1 MFRYAFLL
9 AASAVADA
17 PKAAVTVLVA
27 AVDGAQLTLP
37 GSPGGPRRGGSGRYP
52 GSPSRPRA
60 DPPRPGPDASSPER
74 LPGTAMSKTAYI
86 RTKPHLNIGTM
97 GHVDHGKTTLTAA
110 ITKVLAE
117 RGAGT
122 FVPFDRID
130 RAPEEAARGITIN
143 IAHVEYETGTRHY
156 AHVDMPGHADYVKNM
171 VTGAAQLDGAILV
184 VSALDGIMP
193 QTAEHVLLARQVG
206 VDHIVVALNKA
217 DAGDEEL
224 TDLVELEV
232 RELLTAHGYGGD
244 AAPVVRV
251 SGLKALEG
259 DPRWTASIEALL
271 DAVDT
276 YVPVPERYLDAPF
289 LLPVENVLT
298 ITGRGTVVTGAVE
311 RGTVR
316 VGDKV
321 QVLGADT
328 ETVVTGLET
337 FGRPMEEAQAGDNV
351 ALLLRG
357 VPRDAVRRGH
367 VVAAP
372 GSVTPSR
379 RFTARLYV
387 LSARE
392 GGRTTPLST
401 GYRPQFYIRTADVV
415 GDVDL
420 GEAAVARPG
429 DTVTVTVELG
439 RDVPLEPG
447 LGFAVREGGRTVG
460 AGTVTEVL

>member
-1 MFRYAFLL
+1 M
-9 AASAVADA
+9 
-17 PKAAVTVLVA
+17 P
-27 AVDGAQLTLP
+27 
-37 GSPGGPRRGGSGRYP
+37 
-52 GSPSRPRA
+52 
-60 DPPRPGPDASSPER
+60 
-74 LPGTAMSKTAYI
+74 KTAYV

-143 IAHVEYETGTRHY
+143 IAHVEYETDTRHY

-232 RELLTAHGYGGD
+232 RELLSAHGYGGD
-244 AAPVVRV
+244 SVPVVRV

-259 DPRWTASIEALL
+259 DPRWTGAIDALL

-276 YVPVPERYLDAPF
+276 YVPMPERYVDAPF

-311 RGTVR
+311 RGRVR
-316 VGDKV
+316 VGDRV
-321 QVLGADT
+321 EIFGADT
-328 ETVVTGLET
+328 DAAATVVTGLET
-337 FGRPMEEAQAGDNV
+337 FGKPMEEAQAGDNV

-357 VPRDAVRRGH
+357 VPRDGVRRGD

-372 GSVTPSR
+372 ASVSPSR
-379 RFTARLYV
+379 RFTAQVYV
-387 LSARE
+387 LSAAE
-392 GGRTTPLST
+392 GGRTTPVAT
-401 GYRPQFYIRTADVV
+401 GYRPQFYLRTADVV

-420 GEAAVARPG
+420 GETAVARPG
-429 DTVTVTVELG
+429 DTVTMTVELG
-439 RDVPLEPG
+439 RDMPLEAG
-447 LGFAVREGGRTVG
+447 LGFAIREGGRTVG
-460 AGTVTEVL
+460 AGTVSSVG

>member
-1 MFRYAFLL
+1 
-9 AASAVADA
+9 
-17 PKAAVTVLVA
+17 
-27 AVDGAQLTLP
+27 
-37 GSPGGPRRGGSGRYP
+37 
-52 GSPSRPRA
+52 
-60 DPPRPGPDASSPER
+60 
-74 LPGTAMSKTAYI
+74 MSKTAYV

-110 ITKVLAE
+110 ITKVLAD
-117 RGAGT
+117 RGSGA

-143 IAHVEYETGTRHY
+143 IAHVEYETDTRHY

-232 RELLTAHGYGGD
+232 RDLLTGHGYGGD
-244 AAPVVRV
+244 SVPVVRV

-276 YVPVPERYLDAPF
+276 YVPMPERYLDAPF
-289 LLPVENVLT
+289 LLSVENVLT

-311 RGTVR
+311 RGLVR
-316 VGDKV
+316 VGDRV
-321 QVLGADT
+321 EVLGASV

-337 FGRPMEEAQAGDNV
+337 FGKPMEEVQAGDNV

-372 GSVTPSR
+372 GSVKPRR
-379 RFTARLYV
+379 RFSAQVYV

-392 GGRTTPLST
+392 GGRTTSVSS

-415 GDVDL
+415 GVVDL
-420 GEAAVARPG
+420 GEVAVARPG
-429 DTVTVTVELG
+429 DTVAMTVELG
-439 RDVPLEPG
+439 RDMPLEPG
-447 LGFAVREGGRTVG
+447 LGFAIREGGRTVG
-460 AGTVTEVL
+460 AGTVTAVG

>member
-1 MFRYAFLL
+1 
-9 AASAVADA
+9 
-17 PKAAVTVLVA
+17 
-27 AVDGAQLTLP
+27 
-37 GSPGGPRRGGSGRYP
+37 
-52 GSPSRPRA
+52 
-60 DPPRPGPDASSPER
+60 
-74 LPGTAMSKTAYI
+74 MSKTAYV

-117 RGAGT
+117 RGTGT

-143 IAHVEYETGTRHY
+143 IAHVEYETDTRHY

-232 RELLTAHGYGGD
+232 RDLLTAHGYGGD
-244 AAPVVRV
+244 SVPVVRV
-251 SGLKALEG
+251 SGLRALEG

-276 YVPVPERYLDAPF
+276 YVPMPERYLDAPF
-289 LLPVENVLT
+289 LLSVENVLT

-321 QVLGADT
+321 EVLGAAV

-337 FGRPMEEAQAGDNV
+337 FGKPMEEAQAGDNV

-372 GSVTPSR
+372 GSVVPSR
-379 RFTARLYV
+379 RFTARVYV

-392 GGRTTPLST
+392 GGRTTAVSS

-420 GEAAVARPG
+420 GEVGVARPG
-429 DTVTVTVELG
+429 DTVVMTVELG
-439 RDVPLEPG
+439 REVPLEPG
-447 LGFAVREGGRTVG
+447 LGFAIREGGRTVG
-460 AGTVTEVL
+460 AGTVTVVG

>member
-1 MFRYAFLL
+1 M
-9 AASAVADA
+9 
-17 PKAAVTVLVA
+17 P
-27 AVDGAQLTLP
+27 
-37 GSPGGPRRGGSGRYP
+37 
-52 GSPSRPRA
+52 
-60 DPPRPGPDASSPER
+60 
-74 LPGTAMSKTAYI
+74 KTAYV

-117 RGAGT
+117 RGTGT

-143 IAHVEYETGTRHY
+143 IAHVEYETDTRHY

-184 VSALDGIMP
+184 VSAVDGIMP

-232 RELLTAHGYGGD
+232 RELLTAQGYGGD
-244 AAPVVRV
+244 SVPVVRV

-276 YVPVPERYLDAPF
+276 YVPMPERYLDAPF

-311 RGTVR
+311 RGVVR
-316 VGDKV
+316 VGDRIE
-321 QVLGADT
+321 VLGAGL

-337 FGRPMEEAQAGDNV
+337 FGKPMEEAQAGDNV

-372 GSVTPSR
+372 GSVAPSR
-379 RFTARLYV
+379 RFSARVYV
-387 LSARE
+387 LSTRE
-392 GGRTTPLST
+392 GGRTTPVST

-420 GEAAVARPG
+420 GAVAVARPG
-429 DTVTVTVELG
+429 ETVTMTVELG
-439 RDVPLEPG
+439 REVPLEPG
-447 LGFAVREGGRTVG
+447 LGFAIREGGRTVG
-460 AGTVTEVL
+460 AGTVTALV

>member
-1 MFRYAFLL
+1 
-9 AASAVADA
+9 
-17 PKAAVTVLVA
+17 
-27 AVDGAQLTLP
+27 
-37 GSPGGPRRGGSGRYP
+37 
-52 GSPSRPRA
+52 
-60 DPPRPGPDASSPER
+60 
-74 LPGTAMSKTAYI
+74 MSKTAYV

-143 IAHVEYETGTRHY
+143 IAHVEYETDTRHY

-217 DAGDEEL
+217 DAVEDGEDTVL

-232 RELLTAHGYGGD
+232 RELLTAQGYGGD
-244 AAPVVRV
+244 AVPVVRV

-259 DPRWTASIEALL
+259 DPRWAASVEALL

-276 YVPVPERYLDAPF
+276 YVPMPERYLDAPF

-316 VGDKV
+316 VGDRV
-321 QVLGADT
+321 EVLGASV

-337 FGRPMEEAQAGDNV
+337 FGKPMEEAQAGDNV

-357 VPRDAVRRGH
+357 VARDTVRRGH
-367 VVAAP
+367 VAAAP
-372 GSVTPSR
+372 GSVVPAR
-379 RFTARLYV
+379 RFTAQVYV
-387 LSARE
+387 LSTRE
-392 GGRTTPLST
+392 GGRSTPLTT

-429 DTVTVTVELG
+429 DTVTMTVELG
-439 RDVPLEPG
+439 RDVPLETG
-447 LGFAVREGGRTVG
+447 LGFAIREGGRTVG
-460 AGTVTEVL
+460 AGTVTAVG

>member
-1 MFRYAFLL
+1 
-9 AASAVADA
+9 
-17 PKAAVTVLVA
+17 
-27 AVDGAQLTLP
+27 
-37 GSPGGPRRGGSGRYP
+37 
-52 GSPSRPRA
+52 
-60 DPPRPGPDASSPER
+60 
-74 LPGTAMSKTAYI
+74 MSKTAYV

-117 RGAGT
+117 RGSGT

-143 IAHVEYETGTRHY
+143 IAHVEYETDTRHY

-217 DAGDEEL
+217 DGADEEL
-224 TDLVELEV
+224 VELVELEV

-244 AAPVVRV
+244 AVPVVRV

-276 YVPVPERYLDAPF
+276 YVPMPERYVDAPF

-298 ITGRGTVVTGAVE
+298 ITGRGTVVTGAIE

-316 VGDKV
+316 VGDRV
-321 QVLGADT
+321 EVLGAAV
-328 ETVVTGLET
+328 ETVVTGVET
-337 FGRPMEEAQAGDNV
+337 FGKPMEEAQAGDNV

-372 GSVTPSR
+372 GSVVPSR
-379 RFTARLYV
+379 RFTAQVYV

-392 GGRTTPLST
+392 GGRTTPVST

-420 GEAAVARPG
+420 GEVAVARPG
-429 DTVTVTVELG
+429 ERVVMTVELG
-439 RDVPLEPG
+439 RDVPLEAG
-447 LGFAVREGGRTVG
+447 LGFAIREGGRTVG
-460 AGTVTEVL
+460 AGTVTAVS

>member
-1 MFRYAFLL
+1 M
-9 AASAVADA
+9 
-17 PKAAVTVLVA
+17 P
-27 AVDGAQLTLP
+27 
-37 GSPGGPRRGGSGRYP
+37 
-52 GSPSRPRA
+52 
-60 DPPRPGPDASSPER
+60 
-74 LPGTAMSKTAYI
+74 KTAYV

-110 ITKVLAE
+110 ITKVLAD
-117 RGAGT
+117 RGSGT

-143 IAHVEYETGTRHY
+143 IAHVEYETDTRHY

-244 AAPVVRV
+244 AVPVVRV

-259 DPRWTASIEALL
+259 DPRWTSAVEALL

-276 YVPVPERYLDAPF
+276 YVPMPERYLDAPF

-298 ITGRGTVVTGAVE
+298 ITGRGTVVTGAIE

-316 VGDKV
+316 VGDRV
-321 QVLGADT
+321 EVLGAGV

-337 FGRPMEEAQAGDNV
+337 FGRPMDEAQAGDNV

-372 GSVTPSR
+372 GSVVPGR
-379 RFTARLYV
+379 RFSARVYV

-392 GGRTTPLST
+392 GGRTTPVAS

-420 GEAAVARPG
+420 GDVAVARPG
-429 DTVTVTVELG
+429 DTVTMTVELG
-439 RDVPLEPG
+439 RDTPLEPG
-447 LGFAVREGGRTVG
+447 LGFAIREGGRTVG
-460 AGTVTEVL
+460 AGTVTTVE

>member
-1 MFRYAFLL
+1 M
-9 AASAVADA
+9 
-17 PKAAVTVLVA
+17 P
-27 AVDGAQLTLP
+27 
-37 GSPGGPRRGGSGRYP
+37 
-52 GSPSRPRA
+52 
-60 DPPRPGPDASSPER
+60 
-74 LPGTAMSKTAYI
+74 KTAYV

-117 RGAGT
+117 RGSGT

-143 IAHVEYETGTRHY
+143 IAHVEYETDTRHY

-206 VDHIVVALNKA
+206 VNHIVVALNKA

-224 TDLVELEV
+224 ADLVELEV
-232 RELLTAHGYGGD
+232 RELLSAHGYGGD
-244 AAPVVRV
+244 SVPVVRV

-259 DPRWTASIEALL
+259 EPRWTEAIGALL

-276 YVPVPERYLDAPF
+276 YVPMPERYVDAPF

-316 VGDKV
+316 VGDRV
-321 QVLGADT
+321 QVLGADVDV
-328 ETVVTGLET
+328 ESVVTGLET
-337 FGRPMEEAQAGDNV
+337 FGKPMESAQAGDNV

-367 VVAAP
+367 VVAEP

-379 RFTARLYV
+379 RFTAQVYV
-387 LSARE
+387 LSTRE
-392 GGRTTPLST
+392 GGRSTPIST
-401 GYRPQFYIRTADVV
+401 GYRPQFYLRTADVV

-420 GEAAVARPG
+420 GEVAVARPG
-429 DTVTVTVELG
+429 DRVTMTVELG
-439 RDVPLEPG
+439 RDTPLEPG
-447 LGFAVREGGRTVG
+447 LGFAIREGGRTIG
-460 AGTVTEVL
+460 AGTVTSVL

>member
-1 MFRYAFLL
+1 
-9 AASAVADA
+9 
-17 PKAAVTVLVA
+17 
-27 AVDGAQLTLP
+27 
-37 GSPGGPRRGGSGRYP
+37 
-52 GSPSRPRA
+52 
-60 DPPRPGPDASSPER
+60 
-74 LPGTAMSKTAYI
+74 MSKTAYV

-143 IAHVEYETGTRHY
+143 IAHVEYETDTRHY

-224 TDLVELEV
+224 IDLVELEV
-232 RELLTAHGYGGD
+232 RDLLTEHGYGGD

-251 SGLKALEG
+251 SGLRALEG
-259 DPRWTASIEALL
+259 DPKWTASVEALL

-276 YVPVPERYLDAPF
+276 YVPMPERYVDAPF

-311 RGTVR
+311 RGTVK
-316 VGDKV
+316 VGDRV
-321 QVLGADT
+321 EVLGAGL

-337 FGRPMEEAQAGDNV
+337 FGKPMDEAQAGDNV

-367 VVAAP
+367 VVVVP
-372 GSVTPSR
+372 GSVVPRR
-379 RFTARLYV
+379 RFSAQVYV

-392 GGRTTPLST
+392 GGRTTPVAT

-415 GDVDL
+415 GDIDL
-420 GEAAVARPG
+420 GEVGVARPG
-429 DTVTVTVELG
+429 ETVTMTVELG
-439 RDVPLEPG
+439 REVPLEPG
-447 LGFAVREGGRTVG
+447 LGFAIREGGRTVG
-460 AGTVTEVL
+460 AGTVTAVV

>member
-1 MFRYAFLL
+1 
-9 AASAVADA
+9 
-17 PKAAVTVLVA
+17 
-27 AVDGAQLTLP
+27 
-37 GSPGGPRRGGSGRYP
+37 
-52 GSPSRPRA
+52 
-60 DPPRPGPDASSPER
+60 
-74 LPGTAMSKTAYI
+74 MSKTAYV

-110 ITKVLAE
+110 ITKVLAG
-117 RGAGT
+117 RGTGT

-143 IAHVEYETGTRHY
+143 IAHVEYETDTRHY

-217 DAGDEEL
+217 DGAGDEEL
-224 TDLVELEV
+224 VDLVELEV
-232 RELLTAHGYGGD
+232 RDLLTAQGYAGD
-244 AAPVVRV
+244 AVPVVRV
-251 SGLKALEG
+251 SGLRALEG

-276 YVPVPERYLDAPF
+276 YVPMPERYLDAPF
-289 LLPVENVLT
+289 LMPVENVLT

-311 RGTVR
+311 RGTLRLGDR
-316 VGDKV
+316 VA
-321 QVLGADT
+321 VLGAGGV

-337 FGRPMEEAQAGDNV
+337 FGKPMEQAQAGDNV
-351 ALLLRG
+351 AVLLRG

-372 GSVTPSR
+372 GSVTPER
-379 RFTARLYV
+379 RFTARVYV
-387 LSARE
+387 LAGRE
-392 GGRTTPLST
+392 GGRTTPITT
-401 GYRPQFYIRTADVV
+401 GYRPQFYIRTADVP
-415 GDVDL
+415 GEIDL
-420 GEAAVARPG
+420 GAPAVVRPG
-429 DTVTVTVELG
+429 QTAELSVELG
-439 RDVPLEPG
+439 REVPLEPG
-447 LGFAVREGGRTVG
+447 LGFAIREGGRTVG
-460 AGTVTEVL
+460 AGTVVSVGP

>member
-1 MFRYAFLL
+1 M
-9 AASAVADA
+9 
-17 PKAAVTVLVA
+17 P
-27 AVDGAQLTLP
+27 
-37 GSPGGPRRGGSGRYP
+37 
-52 GSPSRPRA
+52 
-60 DPPRPGPDASSPER
+60 
-74 LPGTAMSKTAYI
+74 KTAYV

-117 RGAGT
+117 RGSGT

-143 IAHVEYETGTRHY
+143 IAHVEYETDTRHY

-232 RELLTAHGYGGD
+232 RELLSAHGYGGESV
-244 AAPVVRV
+244 PVVRV

-259 DPRWTASIEALL
+259 DPRWTAAIDALL

-276 YVPVPERYLDAPF
+276 YVPMPERYLDAPF

-311 RGTVR
+311 RGTIR
-316 VGDKV
+316 VGDRV
-321 QVLGADT
+321 EVLGAAVD
-328 ETVVTGLET
+328 TVVTGLET
-337 FGRPMEEAQAGDNV
+337 FGKPMDEAQAGDNV

-367 VVAAP
+367 IVAAP
-372 GSVTPSR
+372 GSVVPSR
-379 RFTARLYV
+379 RFSAQVYV
-387 LSARE
+387 LSTGE
-392 GGRTTPLST
+392 GGRTTPVST

-420 GEAAVARPG
+420 GERAVARPG
-429 DTVTVTVELG
+429 DTVTMTVELG
-439 RDVPLEPG
+439 REVPLEPG
-447 LGFAVREGGRTVG
+447 LGFAIREGGRTVG
-460 AGTVTEVL
+460 AGTVTSVD

>member
-1 MFRYAFLL
+1 
-9 AASAVADA
+9 
-17 PKAAVTVLVA
+17 
-27 AVDGAQLTLP
+27 
-37 GSPGGPRRGGSGRYP
+37 
-52 GSPSRPRA
+52 
-60 DPPRPGPDASSPER
+60 
-74 LPGTAMSKTAYI
+74 MSKTAYI

-122 FVPFDRID
+122 FVPFDCID

-244 AAPVVRV
+244 ATPVVRV
-251 SGLKALEG
+251 AGLKALEG

-337 FGRPMEEAQAGDNV
+337 FGKPMEEAQAGDNV

-415 GDVDL
+415 GIVDL

-460 AGTVTEVL
+460 AGTVTEVV

>member
-1 MFRYAFLL
+1 MA
-9 AASAVADA
+9 
-17 PKAAVTVLVA
+17 
-27 AVDGAQLTLP
+27 
-37 GSPGGPRRGGSGRYP
+37 
-52 GSPSRPRA
+52 
-60 DPPRPGPDASSPER
+60 
-74 LPGTAMSKTAYI
+74 KTAFV

-117 RGAGT
+117 RGGAS
-122 FVPFDRID
+122 FMPFDRID
-130 RAPEEAARGITIN
+130 RAPEEARRGITIN
-143 IAHVEYETGTRHY
+143 LTHVEYETDTRHY

-184 VSALDGIMP
+184 VSALDGVMP

-217 DAGDEEL
+217 DAGDPEL

-244 AAPVVRV
+244 GAPVVRV
-251 SGLKALEG
+251 SGLGALEG
-259 DPRWTASIEALL
+259 DPRWTGAIEALL

-276 YVPVPERYLDAPF
+276 YVPTPVRYTEAPF

-311 RGTVR
+311 RGSVR
-316 VGDKV
+316 LGDRV
-321 QVLGADT
+321 AVLGGDG
-328 ETVVTGLET
+328 EPLDTVVTGLET
-337 FGRPMEEAQAGDNV
+337 FGKPMESAEAGDNV

-357 VPRDAVRRGH
+357 VPRDGVRRGH

-372 GSVTPSR
+372 GSVEPKR
-379 RFTARLYV
+379 RFSAQVYV
-387 LSARE
+387 LSGRE
-392 GGRTTPLST
+392 GGRTTPVAT

-420 GEAAVARPG
+420 GLAGVARPG
-429 DTVTVTVELG
+429 ETVTMTVELG
-439 RDVPLEPG
+439 RDVPLETG
-447 LGFAVREGGRTVG
+447 LGFAIREGGRTVG
-460 AGTVTEVL
+460 AGTVTAVLG

>member
-1 MFRYAFLL
+1 M
-9 AASAVADA
+9 
-17 PKAAVTVLVA
+17 P
-27 AVDGAQLTLP
+27 
-37 GSPGGPRRGGSGRYP
+37 
-52 GSPSRPRA
+52 
-60 DPPRPGPDASSPER
+60 
-74 LPGTAMSKTAYI
+74 KTAYV

-110 ITKVLAE
+110 ITKVLSE
-117 RGAGT
+117 RGTGT

-130 RAPEEAARGITIN
+130 RAPEETQRGITIN
-143 IAHVEYETGTRHY
+143 IAHVEYETDTRHY
-156 AHVDMPGHADYVKNM
+156 AHVDMPGHADYIKNM

-217 DAGDEEL
+217 DAVDDGEDMVL

-232 RELLTAHGYGGD
+232 RELLSAHGYGGD
-244 AAPVVRV
+244 SVPVVRV

-259 DPRWTASIEALL
+259 DPRWTAAVEALL

-276 YVPVPERYLDAPF
+276 YVPMPVRYTDAPF
-289 LLPVENVLT
+289 LLSVENVLT

-316 VGDKV
+316 TGDRV
-321 QVLGADT
+321 SVLGPDPDI

-337 FGRPMEEAQAGDNV
+337 FGKPMESAEAGDNV

-357 VPRDAVRRGH
+357 VERDRVRRGH

-379 RFTARLYV
+379 RFTAQVYV
-387 LSARE
+387 LSAKE
-392 GGRTTPLST
+392 GGRTTPVTT

-420 GEAAVARPG
+420 GEVAVARPG
-429 DTVTVTVELG
+429 DTVDLTVELG
-439 RDVPLEPG
+439 RDVPLETG
-447 LGFAVREGGRTVG
+447 LGFAIREGGRTVG
-460 AGTVTEVL
+460 AGTVTGVL

>member
-1 MFRYAFLL
+1 M
-9 AASAVADA
+9 
-17 PKAAVTVLVA
+17 P
-27 AVDGAQLTLP
+27 
-37 GSPGGPRRGGSGRYP
+37 
-52 GSPSRPRA
+52 
-60 DPPRPGPDASSPER
+60 
-74 LPGTAMSKTAYI
+74 KTAYV

-110 ITKVLAE
+110 ITKVLSE
-117 RGAGT
+117 RGTGT

-130 RAPEEAARGITIN
+130 RAPEEAQRGITIN
-143 IAHVEYETGTRHY
+143 IAHVEYETDTRHY

-217 DAGDEEL
+217 DAVGDGEDAVL

-232 RELLTAHGYGGD
+232 RDLLSRHGYGGD
-244 AAPVVRV
+244 SVPVVRV

-259 DPRWTASIEALL
+259 HPRWTAAIEALL

-276 YVPVPERYLDAPF
+276 YVPMPERYLDAPF

-316 VGDKV
+316 LGDRV
-321 QVLGADT
+321 EVLGADT

-337 FGRPMEEAQAGDNV
+337 FGKPMEEAQAGDNV

-357 VPRDAVRRGH
+357 LPRGAVRRGH

-372 GSVTPSR
+372 GSVSPKR
-379 RFTARLYV
+379 RFTAQVYV
-387 LSARE
+387 LSTRE
-392 GGRTTPLST
+392 GGRTTPIAT

-420 GEAAVARPG
+420 GTAAVARPG
-429 DTVTVTVELG
+429 ETVTMTVELG
-439 RDVPLEPG
+439 RDVPLETG
-447 LGFAVREGGRTVG
+447 LGFAIREGGRTVG
-460 AGTVTEVL
+460 AGTVTELA

>member
-1 MFRYAFLL
+1 M
-9 AASAVADA
+9 
-17 PKAAVTVLVA
+17 P
-27 AVDGAQLTLP
+27 
-37 GSPGGPRRGGSGRYP
+37 
-52 GSPSRPRA
+52 
-60 DPPRPGPDASSPER
+60 
-74 LPGTAMSKTAYI
+74 KTAYV

-110 ITKVLAE
+110 ITKVLSD
-117 RGAGT
+117 RGSGT

-130 RAPEEAARGITIN
+130 RAPEEAQRGITIN

-156 AHVDMPGHADYVKNM
+156 AHVDMPGHADYIKNM

-217 DAGDEEL
+217 DAGDPEL

-244 AAPVVRV
+244 TVPVVRV
-251 SGLKALEG
+251 SGLRALEG
-259 DPRWTASIEALL
+259 DPRWTDAVEALL

-276 YVPVPERYLDAPF
+276 YVPMPVRYTDAPF
-289 LLPVENVLT
+289 LLSVENVLT

-316 VGDKV
+316 VGDRV
-321 QVLGADT
+321 SVLGPDI

-337 FGRPMEEAQAGDNV
+337 FGKPMESAEAGDNV

-357 VPRDAVRRGH
+357 VERDRVRRGH

-372 GSVTPSR
+372 GSVTPRR
-379 RFTARLYV
+379 RFTAQVYV
-387 LSARE
+387 LSGSE
-392 GGRTTPLST
+392 GGRTTPVTT

-420 GEAAVARPG
+420 GEASVARPG
-429 DTVTVTVELG
+429 ETVTMTVELG
-439 RDVPLEPG
+439 RDVPLESG
-447 LGFAVREGGRTVG
+447 LGFAIREGGRTVG

>member
-1 MFRYAFLL
+1 M
-9 AASAVADA
+9 
-17 PKAAVTVLVA
+17 P
-27 AVDGAQLTLP
+27 
-37 GSPGGPRRGGSGRYP
+37 
-52 GSPSRPRA
+52 
-60 DPPRPGPDASSPER
+60 
-74 LPGTAMSKTAYI
+74 KTAYV

-110 ITKVLAE
+110 ITKVLSD
-117 RGAGT
+117 RGTGT

-130 RAPEEAARGITIN
+130 RAPEETQRGITIN
-143 IAHVEYETGTRHY
+143 IAHVEYETDTRHY
-156 AHVDMPGHADYVKNM
+156 AHVDMPGHADYIKNM

-217 DAGDEEL
+217 DAGDPEL

-232 RELLTAHGYGGD
+232 RELLSAHGYGGD
-244 AAPVVRV
+244 AVPVVRV

-259 DPRWTASIEALL
+259 DPRWTAAVEALL

-276 YVPVPERYLDAPF
+276 YVPMPVRYTDAPF
-289 LLPVENVLT
+289 LLSVENVLT

-316 VGDKV
+316 TGDRV
-321 QVLGADT
+321 SVLGPDQDI

-337 FGRPMEEAQAGDNV
+337 FGKPMESAEAGDNV

-357 VPRDAVRRGH
+357 VERDRVRRGH

-379 RFTARLYV
+379 RFTAQVYV

-392 GGRTTPLST
+392 GGRTTPVTT

-420 GEAAVARPG
+420 GAVAVAHPG
-429 DTVTVTVELG
+429 DTVDLTVELG
-439 RDVPLEPG
+439 RDVPLESG
-447 LGFAVREGGRTVG
+447 LGFAIREGGRTVG
-460 AGTVTEVL
+460 AGTVTGLL

>member
-1 MFRYAFLL
+1 
-9 AASAVADA
+9 
-17 PKAAVTVLVA
+17 
-27 AVDGAQLTLP
+27 
-37 GSPGGPRRGGSGRYP
+37 
-52 GSPSRPRA
+52 
-60 DPPRPGPDASSPER
+60 
-74 LPGTAMSKTAYI
+74 MSKTAYI

-117 RGAGT
+117 RGTGT

-143 IAHVEYETGTRHY
+143 IAHVEYETDTRHY

-232 RELLTAHGYGGD
+232 RDLLTAHGYGGD
-244 AAPVVRV
+244 SVPVVRV

-276 YVPVPERYLDAPF
+276 YVPMPERYLDAPF
-289 LLPVENVLT
+289 LLSVENVLT

-321 QVLGADT
+321 EVLGAAV

-337 FGRPMEEAQAGDNV
+337 FGKPMEEAQAGDNV

-372 GSVTPSR
+372 GSVKPRR
-379 RFTARLYV
+379 RFSAQVYV

-392 GGRTTPLST
+392 GGRTTPVSS

-415 GDVDL
+415 GVVDL
-420 GEAAVARPG
+420 GEVVVARPG
-429 DTVTVTVELG
+429 DTVAMTVELG
-439 RDVPLEPG
+439 REVPLEPG
-447 LGFAVREGGRTVG
+447 LGFAIREGGRTVG
-460 AGTVTEVL
+460 AGTVTVVG

>member
-1 MFRYAFLL
+1 MA
-9 AASAVADA
+9 
-17 PKAAVTVLVA
+17 
-27 AVDGAQLTLP
+27 
-37 GSPGGPRRGGSGRYP
+37 
-52 GSPSRPRA
+52 
-60 DPPRPGPDASSPER
+60 
-74 LPGTAMSKTAYI
+74 KTAFV

-117 RGAGT
+117 RGGAS

-130 RAPEEAARGITIN
+130 RAPEEARRGITIN
-143 IAHVEYETGTRHY
+143 LTHVEYETDTRHY

-184 VSALDGIMP
+184 VSALDGVMP

-217 DAGDEEL
+217 DAGDPEL

-232 RELLTAHGYGGD
+232 RELLTANGYGGD
-244 AAPVVRV
+244 GAPVVRV
-251 SGLKALEG
+251 SGLGALEG
-259 DPRWTASIEALL
+259 DPRWTGAIEALL

-276 YVPVPERYLDAPF
+276 YVPMPVRYTDAPF

-311 RGTVR
+311 RGSVR
-316 VGDKV
+316 TGDRV
-321 QVLGADT
+321 SVLGGDGEPV

-337 FGRPMEEAQAGDNV
+337 FGKPMESAEAGDNV

-357 VPRDAVRRGH
+357 VPRDGVRRGQ

-372 GSVTPSR
+372 GSVVPKR
-379 RFTARLYV
+379 RFSARVYV

-392 GGRTTPLST
+392 GGRTTPVAS

-420 GEAAVARPG
+420 GVAGVARPG
-429 DTVTVTVELG
+429 ETVEMTVELG

-447 LGFAVREGGRTVG
+447 LGFAIREGGRTVG
-460 AGTVTEVL
+460 AGTVTAVLG

>member
-1 MFRYAFLL
+1 
-9 AASAVADA
+9 
-17 PKAAVTVLVA
+17 
-27 AVDGAQLTLP
+27 
-37 GSPGGPRRGGSGRYP
+37 
-52 GSPSRPRA
+52 
-60 DPPRPGPDASSPER
+60 
-74 LPGTAMSKTAYI
+74 MSKTAYV

-117 RGAGT
+117 RGAGST
-122 FVPFDRID
+122 THYVPFDRID
-130 RAPEEAARGITIN
+130 RAPEEVARGITIDL
-143 IAHVEYETGTRHY
+143 AHVEYETDTRHY

-193 QTAEHVLLARQVG
+193 QTAEHLLLARQVG

-232 RELLTAHGYGGD
+232 RDLLTAHGYGGD
-244 AAPVVRV
+244 AVPVVRV

-259 DPRWTASIEALL
+259 DPRWTASVEALL

-276 YVPVPERYLDAPF
+276 YVPLPERYLDAPF
-289 LLPVENVLT
+289 LLSVENVLT
-298 ITGRGTVVTGAVE
+298 VTGRGTVVTGAVE

-316 VGDKV
+316 VGDRV
-321 QVLGADT
+321 EVLGASV

-337 FGRPMEEAQAGDNV
+337 FGKPMEEAQAGDNV

-357 VPRDAVRRGH
+357 VARDAVRRGH

-372 GSVTPSR
+372 GSVVPAR
-379 RFTARLYV
+379 RFRARVYV

-392 GGRTTPLST
+392 GGRSTPVAT

-420 GEAAVARPG
+420 GAAAVARPG
-429 DTVTVTVELG
+429 DTVTMTVELG
-439 RDVPLEPG
+439 REVPLETG
-447 LGFAVREGGRTVG
+447 LGFAIREGGRTVG
-460 AGTVTEVL
+460 AGTVTAVG

>member
-1 MFRYAFLL
+1 M
-9 AASAVADA
+9 
-17 PKAAVTVLVA
+17 P
-27 AVDGAQLTLP
+27 
-37 GSPGGPRRGGSGRYP
+37 
-52 GSPSRPRA
+52 
-60 DPPRPGPDASSPER
+60 
-74 LPGTAMSKTAYI
+74 KTAYV

-110 ITKVLAE
+110 ITKVLAD

-143 IAHVEYETGTRHY
+143 IAHVEYETDTRHY

-206 VDHIVVALNKA
+206 VDHVVVALNKA
-217 DAGDEEL
+217 DSGDEEL
-224 TDLVELEV
+224 MDLVELEV
-232 RELLTAHGYGGD
+232 RDLLTEHGYGGD
-244 AAPVVRV
+244 ATPVVRV
-251 SGLKALEG
+251 SGLRALAG
-259 DPRWTASIEALL
+259 DPRWTASIDALL

-276 YVPVPERYLDAPF
+276 YVPMPERYLDAPF

-311 RGTVR
+311 RGRVR
-316 VGDKV
+316 VGDRID
-321 QVLGADT
+321 VLGAGL

-337 FGRPMEEAQAGDNV
+337 FGKPMDEAQAGDNV

-367 VVAAP
+367 VVTAP
-372 GSVTPSR
+372 GSVSPSR
-379 RFTARLYV
+379 RFTAQVYV

-392 GGRTTPLST
+392 GGRTTPVST

-429 DTVTVTVELG
+429 ERVAMTVELG
-439 RDVPLEPG
+439 REVPLEPG
-447 LGFAVREGGRTVG
+447 LGFAIREGGRTVG
-460 AGTVTEVL
+460 AGTVTAVL

>member
-1 MFRYAFLL
+1 M
-9 AASAVADA
+9 
-17 PKAAVTVLVA
+17 P
-27 AVDGAQLTLP
+27 
-37 GSPGGPRRGGSGRYP
+37 
-52 GSPSRPRA
+52 
-60 DPPRPGPDASSPER
+60 
-74 LPGTAMSKTAYI
+74 KTAYV

-110 ITKVLAE
+110 ITKVLSE
-117 RGAGT
+117 RSGGGT
-122 FVPFDRID
+122 SYVSFDRID

-143 IAHVEYETGTRHY
+143 IAHVEYETDTRHY

-184 VSALDGIMP
+184 VSALDGVMP

-217 DAGDEEL
+217 DAGDDEL

-232 RELLTAHGYGGD
+232 RDLLTVHGYGGD

-251 SGLKALEG
+251 SGLGALQG
-259 DPRWTASIEALL
+259 DPRWTAAVEALL

-276 YVPVPERYLDAPF
+276 YVPMPVRYTDAPF

-316 VGDKV
+316 MGDRV
-321 QVLGADT
+321 QILGAT
-328 ETVVTGLET
+328 ASWQEGGTVVTGLET
-337 FGRPMEEAQAGDNV
+337 FGKPMESAEAGDNV

-372 GSVTPSR
+372 GSVVPSR
-379 RFTARLYV
+379 RFTAQVYV

-392 GGRTTPLST
+392 GGRSTPVAT

-420 GEAAVARPG
+420 GAGGVARPG
-429 DTVTVTVELG
+429 ETVTMTVELG
-439 RDVPLEPG
+439 REVPLESG
-447 LGFAVREGGRTVG
+447 LGFAIREGGRTVG
-460 AGTVTEVL
+460 AGTVTAVG

>member
-1 MFRYAFLL
+1 M
-9 AASAVADA
+9 
-17 PKAAVTVLVA
+17 P
-27 AVDGAQLTLP
+27 
-37 GSPGGPRRGGSGRYP
+37 
-52 GSPSRPRA
+52 
-60 DPPRPGPDASSPER
+60 
-74 LPGTAMSKTAYI
+74 KTAYV

-117 RGAGT
+117 RGTGT

-143 IAHVEYETGTRHY
+143 IAHVEYETDTRHY

-206 VDHIVVALNKA
+206 VNHIVVAINKA

-232 RELLTAHGYGGD
+232 RELLTAQGYGGD
-244 AAPVVRV
+244 AVPVVRV

-276 YVPVPERYLDAPF
+276 YVPMPERYLDAPF
-289 LLPVENVLT
+289 LMPVENVLT

-311 RGTVR
+311 RGVVR
-316 VGDKV
+316 VGDRV
-321 QVLGADT
+321 EVLGAGV

-337 FGRPMEEAQAGDNV
+337 FGKPMEEAQAGDNV

-372 GSVTPSR
+372 GSVAPSR
-379 RFTARLYV
+379 RFSARVYV
-387 LSARE
+387 LSTRE
-392 GGRTTPLST
+392 GGRTTAVST

-420 GEAAVARPG
+420 GGTALARPG
-429 DTVTVTVELG
+429 DTVTMTVELG

-447 LGFAVREGGRTVG
+447 LGFAIREGGRTVG
-460 AGTVTEVL
+460 AGTVTSVG

>member
-1 MFRYAFLL
+1 M
-9 AASAVADA
+9 
-17 PKAAVTVLVA
+17 P
-27 AVDGAQLTLP
+27 
-37 GSPGGPRRGGSGRYP
+37 
-52 GSPSRPRA
+52 
-60 DPPRPGPDASSPER
+60 
-74 LPGTAMSKTAYI
+74 KTAYV

-117 RGAGT
+117 RGSGT

-143 IAHVEYETGTRHY
+143 IAHVEYETDTRHY

-232 RELLTAHGYGGD
+232 RELLSAHGYGGD
-244 AAPVVRV
+244 SVPVVRV

-259 DPRWTASIEALL
+259 DPRWTAAIDALL

-276 YVPVPERYLDAPF
+276 YVPMPERYLDAPF

-311 RGTVR
+311 RGTIR
-316 VGDKV
+316 VGDRV
-321 QVLGADT
+321 EVLGAAVD
-328 ETVVTGLET
+328 TVVTGLET
-337 FGRPMEEAQAGDNV
+337 FGKPMEEAQAGDNV

-367 VVAAP
+367 IVAAP
-372 GSVTPSR
+372 GSVVPSR
-379 RFTARLYV
+379 RFTAQVYV

-392 GGRTTPLST
+392 GGRTTPVST

-420 GEAAVARPG
+420 GATAVARPG
-429 DTVTVTVELG
+429 DTVTMTVELG

-447 LGFAVREGGRTVG
+447 LGFAIREGGRTVG
-460 AGTVTEVL
+460 AGTVTSVG

>member
-1 MFRYAFLL
+1 
-9 AASAVADA
+9 
-17 PKAAVTVLVA
+17 
-27 AVDGAQLTLP
+27 
-37 GSPGGPRRGGSGRYP
+37 
-52 GSPSRPRA
+52 
-60 DPPRPGPDASSPER
+60 
-74 LPGTAMSKTAYI
+74 MSKTAYV

-117 RGAGT
+117 RGSGT

-143 IAHVEYETGTRHY
+143 IAHVEYETDTRHY

-206 VDHIVVALNKA
+206 VDHVVVALNKA
-217 DAGDEEL
+217 DAADEEL
-224 TDLVELEV
+224 VELVELEV

-244 AAPVVRV
+244 AVPVVRV

-276 YVPVPERYLDAPF
+276 YVPIPERYLDAPF
-289 LLPVENVLT
+289 LMPVENVLT

-316 VGDKV
+316 VGDRV
-321 QVLGADT
+321 EVLGAGV
-328 ETVVTGLET
+328 ETVVTGVET
-337 FGRPMEEAQAGDNV
+337 FGKPMEEAQAGDNV

-372 GSVTPSR
+372 GSVVPSR
-379 RFTARLYV
+379 RFTAQVYV

-392 GGRTTPLST
+392 GGRTTPVTT

-420 GEAAVARPG
+420 GEVGVARPG
-429 DTVTVTVELG
+429 DRVVMTVELG

-447 LGFAVREGGRTVG
+447 LGFAIREGGRTVG
-460 AGTVTEVL
+460 AGTVTALV